1 MPEIS
6 KIVITG
12 GPCAGKSTA
21 LSWIQQ
27 ELSKIGYT
35 VLVIP
40 ETATEFISGGVA
52 PWTCGTNVDYQ
63 KIQMKLQMK
72 KEELF
77 LIAANT
83 MPKDKIII
91 VCDRGLLDN
100 RAYMNESEFN
110 EVLEEINDTEASLRD
125 QYDAVFHLVT
135 AANGAEKYYT
145 LENNVARYETVEEAI
160 ALDDRII
167 SAWTGHPHFRIIDNS
182 TGFELKMKRLI
193 SEILSFI
200 GEPVPVEVYK
210 KFLIKYPNIEMLE
223 SIPNCKKI
231 DIYQKYIKIT
241 PNEEVRIRQ
250 RGIDGS
256 YVYSRTVKRKTADN
270 SMIEIEKRISKGEF
284 IDLFAEH
291 SETDL
296 VVKKDRYCFVY
307 HNQYYEIDI
316 YPFWDDKAILEMEFR
331 DNYHEIEIP
340 PFIEVLSEVTKDE
353 FYQNQKLA
361 IRKK

>member
-1 MPEIS
+1 
-6 KIVITG
+6 
-12 GPCAGKSTA
+12 
-21 LSWIQQ
+21 
-27 ELSKIGYT
+27 
-35 VLVIP
+35 
-40 ETATEFISGGVA
+40 
-52 PWTCGTNVDYQ
+52 
-63 KIQMKLQMK
+63 
-72 KEELF
+72 
-77 LIAANT
+77 
-83 MPKDKIII
+83 
-91 VCDRGLLDN
+91 
-100 RAYMNESEFN
+100 
-110 EVLEEINDTEASLRD
+110 
-125 QYDAVFHLVT
+125 
-135 AANGAEKYYT
+135 
-145 LENNVARYETVEEAI
+145 
-160 ALDDRII
+160 
-167 SAWTGHPHFRIIDNS
+167 
-182 TGFELKMKRLI
+182 MKRLI

-340 PFIEVLSEVTKDE
+340 PFIEVLSEVTTDE